1 MHILV
6 QYSDELTC
14 QDKIY
19 ADVQITTYRD
29 LGLIHPINS
38 GPLTLHSFFFKL
50 SIQCSVFFK
59 TKSKKMEKNYPRISI
74 SRYLL

>member
-38 GPLTLHSFFFKL
+38 GPLTLHSFFFL
-50 SIQCSVFFK
+50 NWAYSVVFS
-59 TKSKKMEKNYPRISI
+59 SKPNIKKWKKNYPRISI
-74 SRYLL
+74 